1 MFAFSSEQQN
11 NHSNFWESPSCPS
24 LFFHFK
30 RISKKKPKNRKT
42 EKPKNQATKKRE
54 TRYYTDDYSL
64 PGSLN
69 TRHEK

>member
-1 MFAFSSEQQN
+1 MVTTD
-11 NHSNFWESPSCPS
+11 H
-24 LFFHFK
+24 H
-30 RISKKKPKNRKT
+30 KKNQKT
-42 EKPKNQATKKRE
+42 EKPKNQKTKKRE

>member
-1 MFAFSSEQQN
+1 MVTTD
-11 NHSNFWESPSCPS
+11 H
-24 LFFHFK
+24 HK
-30 RISKKKPKNRKT
+30 KKTKKPKNQKT
-42 EKPKNQATKKRE
+42 EKPKNQKTKKRE

>member
-1 MFAFSSEQQN
+1 MVTTD
-11 NHSNFWESPSCPS
+11 H
-24 LFFHFK
+24 H
-30 RISKKKPKNRKT
+30 KKKPKKPKNQKT
-42 EKPKNQATKKRE
+42 EKPKNQKTEKPKNQKTKK